1 VNSILPKSFFKRIRK
16 QAGFSLIELMAS
28 VAVGTLV
35 IMMAGT
41 LIQSSYYNFYSLEM
55 KLQIEESVNNAALV
69 LKNYLSMA
77 VNLQEGTPPLATFQN
92 NVGLIRRYNLNDW
105 TASSGSGNVDTIAFF
120 LRENLRSGNSA
131 LTTSGFDRFP
141 TTAIFFQRP
150 TQDRFGVLYIQT
162 AQNYTTPLRAQ
173 GEGIR
178 VPGVVD
184 FEIMDLIGNQF
195 VNVGGYAKDND
206 LNGKFVVGAVLIKV
220 VLRNYFGNKLENLTW
235 CPQRFIAANP
245 GCQSS
250 TPYRDSEKIFLVN
263 VRNNILSRGMSQ
275 RGINPLEPHL
285 PTVAPPI
292 SPQYRRN
299 VDTVYFLKPSI
310 PIGVQR

>member
-1 VNSILPKSFFKRIRK
+1 
-16 QAGFSLIELMAS
+16 MAS

-41 LIQSSYYNFYSLEM
+41 IIQSSYYNFFSLEM
-55 KLQIEESVNNAALV
+55 KLQVEESVNNAALV
-69 LKNYLSMA
+69 LKSYLSMA
-77 VNLQEGTPPLATFQN
+77 VNIQEGTPPLTTFQN
-92 NVGLIRRYNLNDW
+92 NVGQIRRYNLNDW
-105 TASSGSGNVDTIAFF
+105 TPSTGSGNVDTIAYF

-141 TTAIFFQRP
+141 VSAIFFQRP
-150 TQDRFGVLYIQT
+150 TIDRFGVLYIQT
-162 AQNYTTPLRAQ
+162 AENYTTPLKAQ
-173 GEGIR
+173 AAAIR
-178 VPGVVD
+178 VPGIVD

-195 VNVGGYAKDND
+195 VNFGGYSKDND
-206 LNGKFVVGAVLIKV
+206 LNGKTVVGAVLIKV

-235 CPQRFIAANP
+235 CPQRFIAANAA
-245 GCQSS
+245 CQSP

-263 VRNNILSRGMSQ
+263 IRNNILSRGISQ
-275 RGINPLEPHL
+275 RGLNPIEPHAAA
-285 PTVAPPI
+285 VAAPI

-299 VDTVYFLKPSI
+299 VDTVYFFKPSI